1 MRAPLL
7 LALLA
12 PLPADASVAAA
23 APPAQTGPPL
33 PPPLLP
39 LLELH
44 VGSCRRCSHTS
55 IHDARDAVRRFRQ
68 EQQAQQAQQA
78 QQQPR
83 VAATAVGEVRVVVHE
98 GTYPPLQLD
107 ADLDSGTAVSPTVF
121 VGHNRDGETAPVISA
136 GVAVPRAAWKPAA
149 TGRGVLTAD
158 LTQLGVTAADLGR
171 LPPNGNARGEADWIT
186 PKGSQWWG
194 TLCEQRNA
202 SFAKAMLF
210 HESALD
216 TIVGTHLAR
225 FPNVDPA
232 TGHWQFLHGV
242 GPVAA
247 LGPNGRP
254 SSHVIGLEVNAND
267 SARVLGWVKTE
278 EAPFLHG
285 YWVADWEDAVVAL
298 NSTNASANAVLWSA
312 GADGPQPKRN
322 PRFFG
327 LNLLSEIDAPNEYF
341 ISRAGVV
348 SFLPARPMA
357 EWRESPVLSVNHTAV
372 SIDGVSHVVLRG
384 LTVVRKRRTTFVL
397 FPQEKLSNFQSSHDR
412 PQSCDE

>member
-23 APPAQTGPPL
+23 AAAAPAQTGPPL

-68 EQQAQQAQQA
+68 EQQA

-121 VGHNRDGETAPVISA
+121 VGHNRDGEKAPVISA

-158 LTQLGVTAADLGR
+158 LTQSR
-171 LPPNGNARGEADWIT
+171 
-186 PKGSQWWG
+186 
-194 TLCEQRNA
+194 
-202 SFAKAMLF
+202 
-210 HESALD
+210 
-216 TIVGTHLAR
+216 
-225 FPNVDPA
+225 
-232 TGHWQFLHGV
+232 
-242 GPVAA
+242 
-247 LGPNGRP
+247 
-254 SSHVIGLEVNAND
+254 SSG
-267 SARVLGWVKTE
+267 
-278 EAPFLHG
+278 
-285 YWVADWEDAVVAL
+285 
-298 NSTNASANAVLWSA
+298 
-312 GADGPQPKRN
+312 
-322 PRFFG
+322 
-327 LNLLSEIDAPNEYF
+327 
-341 ISRAGVV
+341 
-348 SFLPARPMA
+348 
-357 EWRESPVLSVNHTAV
+357 
-372 SIDGVSHVVLRG
+372 
-384 LTVVRKRRTTFVL
+384 
-397 FPQEKLSNFQSSHDR
+397 
-412 PQSCDE
+412 